1 MSSFWFSTSSVQSTE
16 HVQSVSKRMR
26 VSPGVLSAGGQL
38 IITGGKNIL
47 NQISLQVKINL
58 FWMVK
63 LDGQYIAI
71 LTASQIAWCPA
82 FNKPPH
88 YAR

>member
-16 HVQSVSKRMR
+16 HAQSVSKRMR
-26 VSPGVLSAGGQL
+26 VLPGFLSAGGQL

-71 LTASQIAWCPA
+71 LTAS
-82 FNKPPH
+82 
-88 YAR
+88 